1 MASPTLEYT
10 ATAAVLLIPAVGGVY
25 VGMGGSAAV
34 RVRALS
40 ASAFLLMLAGTA
52 GVAVVTTQTP
62 GGRLTVLL
70 GFLALWLGLTLGVLL
85 AVLAC
90 VAALVHAVRRRDL
103 AWCVML
109 FIGALLP
116 VVTAT
121 LLVTQEIAPRHG
133 ITFVR
138 LPAGPPTLAAVLLLV
153 ALGPLVTMIYG
164 LSTGSS
170 G

>member
-1 MASPTLEYT
+1 MLEYA
-10 ATAAVLLIPAVGGVY
+10 ATAAMLLIPSIGGIY
-25 VGMGGSAAV
+25 VGTGSRAAV

-40 ASAFLLMLAGTA
+40 ASAFLLVLAGTA
-52 GVAVVTTQTP
+52 GVAVVTTLTP

-70 GFLALWLGLTLGVLL
+70 GFLALWLGVVLGALL
-85 AVLAC
+85 ALLAC
-90 VAALVHAVRRRDL
+90 VAAVVYAVRRRDL
-103 AWCVML
+103 AWCGML
-109 FIGALLP
+109 LVGALLP
-116 VVTAT
+116 VLAAA
-121 LLVTQEIAPRHG
+121 LLATQELAPRRG

-138 LPAGPPTLAAVLLLV
+138 LPAGPPALAAILLLV